1 MDRMSRRR
9 FLRALSAG
17 GALYAFGRTPGTV
30 WAQSTGVSGFADYKA
45 LVCVYLTG
53 GNDSWSTL
61 VPRSAAEYAA
71 YANSRQN
78 LAIAQDAL
86 LPVQLQNT
94 NGVEFGVHP
103 SMPGLRNLLESSRC
117 AVIANVGPLIKPVT
131 KAQYQQ
137 KTVPLPPQLFSHND
151 QTNQW
156 LTLRGRQQLRSG
168 WAGRVADALAG
179 GLTEQQLAT
188 NVSLSG
194 NSAFS
199 AGEIAT
205 PYIMGA
211 TGAKEFTGF
220 GNTGTNL
227 QRQLAFERIAAAD
240 YNDVY
245 ARAYADVQRR
255 AVLYAKQVNDTLEAA
270 PALATGFN
278 AQSAL
283 ATQLKTVAKMIAVR
297 DRLDMS
303 RQIFFV
309 ATGGYDTHDD
319 QLANQPG
326 LLSDLSESLSA
337 FYAATVELG
346 VSQNVTTFTQ
356 SDFGRSL
363 TSNGDGSDHAWGGVQ
378 LVVGDSVSGGTIY
391 GQYPLLQIGSPLD
404 VGGGRLIPSLSTH
417 QYAATLSQWFGVPP
431 DQLDA
436 IAPNLLNF
444 SPTNLG
450 FLNA

>member
-1 MDRMSRRR
+1 M
-9 FLRALSAG
+9 
-17 GALYAFGRTPGTV
+17 
-30 WAQSTGVSGFADYKA
+30 
-45 LVCVYLTG
+45 
-53 GNDSWSTL
+53 
-61 VPRSAAEYAA
+61 
-71 YANSRQN
+71 
-78 LAIAQDAL
+78 
-86 LPVQLQNT
+86 
-94 NGVEFGVHP
+94 
-103 SMPGLRNLLESSRC
+103 
-117 AVIANVGPLIKPVT
+117 
-131 KAQYQQ
+131 
-137 KTVPLPPQLFSHND
+137 
-151 QTNQW
+151 
-156 LTLRGRQQLRSG
+156 
-168 WAGRVADALAG
+168 
-179 GLTEQQLAT
+179 
-188 NVSLSG
+188 SLSG
-194 NSAFS
+194 NTVFS

-220 GNTGTNL
+220 GSTGTDL
-227 QRQLAFERIAAAD
+227 QRQLAFERIVASD

-255 AVLYAKQVNDTLEAA
+255 AVLYAKQVNDALEAA

-378 LVVGDSVSGGTIY
+378 LVVGDSVLGGTIY
-391 GQYPLLQIGSPLD
+391 GQYPLLQIGGPLD

-417 QYAATLSQWFGVPP
+417 QYAATLSRWFGVPP
-431 DQLDA
+431 DQLDD

>member
-1 MDRMSRRR
+1 
-9 FLRALSAG
+9 
-17 GALYAFGRTPGTV
+17 
-30 WAQSTGVSGFADYKA
+30 
-45 LVCVYLTG
+45 
-53 GNDSWSTL
+53 
-61 VPRSAAEYAA
+61 
-71 YANSRQN
+71 
-78 LAIAQDAL
+78 
-86 LPVQLQNT
+86 
-94 NGVEFGVHP
+94 
-103 SMPGLRNLLESSRC
+103 
-117 AVIANVGPLIKPVT
+117 
-131 KAQYQQ
+131 
-137 KTVPLPPQLFSHND
+137 
-151 QTNQW
+151 
-156 LTLRGRQQLRSG
+156 
-168 WAGRVADALAG
+168 
-179 GLTEQQLAT
+179 
-188 NVSLSG
+188 
-194 NSAFS
+194 
-199 AGEIAT
+199 
-205 PYIMGA
+205 
-211 TGAKEFTGF
+211 
-220 GNTGTNL
+220 
-227 QRQLAFERIAAAD
+227 
-240 YNDVY
+240 
-245 ARAYADVQRR
+245 
-255 AVLYAKQVNDTLEAA
+255 
-270 PALATGFN
+270 
-278 AQSAL
+278 
-283 ATQLKTVAKMIAVR
+283 VAKMIAVR

-417 QYAATLSQWFGVPP
+417 QYAATLSQWFGVPV

-436 IAPNLLNF
+436 IAPDLQNF

>member
-1 MDRMSRRR
+1 V
-9 FLRALSAG
+9 
-17 GALYAFGRTPGTV
+17 GADDNETR
-30 WAQSTGVSGFADYKA
+30 KA
-45 LVCVYLTG
+45 LAEGAEV
-53 GNDSWSTL
+53 
-61 VPRSAAEYAA
+61 AATAEAEVDEDG
-71 YANSRQN
+71 QPE
-78 LAIAQDAL
+78 L
-86 LPVQLQNT
+86 LDPA
-94 NGVEFGVHP
+94 EE
-103 SMPGLRNLLESSRC
+103 REEE
-117 AVIANVGPLIKPVT
+117 VGPVIVPVRVKLDSDHATGAPEALELVEHTRVVAGIEEVRDQEPVT
-131 KAQYQQ
+131 REQYLQRS
-137 KTVPLPPQLFSHND
+137 VRLPPQLFSHND

-436 IAPNLLNF
+436 IAPDLLNF

>member
-1 MDRMSRRR
+1 MTVFSDVVCPWCYVGRRRLARAVEMLDGKHEIRVTWKPFQLNPWIPQEGMDR
-9 FLRALSAG
+9 
-17 GALYAFGRTPGTV
+17 
-30 WAQSTGVSGFADYKA
+30 
-45 LVCVYLTG
+45 
-53 GNDSWSTL
+53 
-61 VPRSAAEYAA
+61 AEY
-71 YANSRQN
+71 R
-78 LAIAQDAL
+78 LKK
-86 LPVQLQNT
+86 
-94 NGVEFGVHP
+94 FG
-103 SMPGLRNLLESSRC
+103 SAERSSGMDTR
-117 AVIANVGPLIKPVT
+117 LKE
-131 KAQYQQ
+131 
-137 KTVPLPPQLFSHND
+137 
-151 QTNQW
+151 
-156 LTLRGRQQLRSG
+156 
-168 WAGRVADALAG
+168 AG
-179 GLTEQQLAT
+179 Q
-188 NVSLSG
+188 
-194 NSAFS
+194 
-199 AGEIAT
+199 GEGI
-205 PYIMGA
+205 
-211 TGAKEFTGF
+211 E
-220 GNTGTNL
+220 
-227 QRQLAFERIAAAD
+227 LAFERIAAAD

-436 IAPNLLNF
+436 IAPDLLNF